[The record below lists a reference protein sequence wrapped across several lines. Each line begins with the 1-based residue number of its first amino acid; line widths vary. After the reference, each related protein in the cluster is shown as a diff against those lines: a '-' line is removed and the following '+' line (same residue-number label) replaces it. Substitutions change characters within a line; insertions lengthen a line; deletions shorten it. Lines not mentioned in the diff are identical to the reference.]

1 MVCGIQVTV
10 VQEKSVLSRTSRR
23 AGIGDLE
30 WHRQGGLIRWFQ
42 QSHCQ
47 LAKHRDY
54 ARPLNERNRL
64 VTTGLHSRTWARLSL
79 KSRPVH
85 LQCGKR
91 AQHSLT
97 DREPAG

>member
-10 VQEKSVLSRTSRR
+10 VQEKSVLSRTSQR

-30 WHRQGGLIRWFQ
+30 WHRQGVLIRWFQ

-54 ARPLNERNRL
+54 AQDPSMSEIA
-64 VTTGLHSRTWARLSL
+64 W
-79 KSRPVH
+79 
-85 LQCGKR
+85 LQQVCTHELGR
-91 AQHSLT
+91 AQV
-97 DREPAG
+97 